1 MKKHNLRKNL
11 FQFMMLSH
19 SGRLPSTC
27 ELQMTQIICIKNA
40 VQSEKPN
47 TTFQNRNKLYP
58 LRQKIYHQ
66 AIQSGCSQK
75 NNPHRS
81 LDRVAA

>member
-1 MKKHNLRKNL
+1 MKKHNLCENL
-11 FQFMMLSH
+11 SQFTMLSH
-19 SGRLPSTC
+19 SGRLPLAC
-27 ELQMTQIICIKNA
+27 ESQMAQIICIKNA
-40 VQSEKPN
+40 VQSEIPN
-47 TTFQNRNKLYP
+47 KIFQKRSKLHP
-58 LRQKIYHQ
+58 PRQKIYHQ